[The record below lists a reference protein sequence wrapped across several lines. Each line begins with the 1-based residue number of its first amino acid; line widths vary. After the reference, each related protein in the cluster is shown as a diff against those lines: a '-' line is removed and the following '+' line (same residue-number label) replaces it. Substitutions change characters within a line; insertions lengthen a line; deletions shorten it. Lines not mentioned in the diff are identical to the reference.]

1 MNQRS
6 HFASNL
12 AVASGTLVSRATGLV
27 RIAVFAAVIGQTAL
41 ADAFDIANNAPNV
54 IYELLLGGTLT
65 ATLIPLLVAHRERND
80 RSATAAV
87 FGTSMV
93 ALAAITA
100 LAIVMAPFVFRLYSL
115 SPTGDV
121 DTFRD
126 VGTALTRV
134 FFVQIFFYGLNA
146 LAAGVLNAH
155 GKFLAAAWAP
165 VAANLVAI
173 LALAAISVDSAI
185 TQVGLPD
192 AEVGTRL
199 FWWFSLGPTVGIAAM
214 SIAVVVAAVRA
225 NALPMPRFAPTHP
238 AVRSLLM
245 LSGWAIGYIAANQI
259 TLIVVKNLAD
269 PGSGRLDAY
278 AKAMVLFQLPHG
290 LLAVTIATTV
300 TPLLARAA
308 AQSNRVDFQRQFTNG
323 ARLTV
328 GLTLAP
334 SIAMAL
340 LAEPIVRIVLG
351 WGEFNTSAVDTT
363 ARALTG
369 LAIGLVGF
377 SLYLF
382 ALRGFYS
389 HSDTRTPFYINVGQN
404 ALNIALAVFLTTRY
418 DVLGL
423 GLAFA
428 MSYLVFAVVTVQ
440 LLHHR
445 HGTPS
450 LPTLLDLRPL
460 LSRKSNNKN

>member
-6 HFASNL
+6 QFASNL

-65 ATLIPLLVAHRERND
+65 ATLIPLLVAQRERND

-100 LAIVMAPFVFRLYSL
+100 LAIVVAPLVFRLYSL

-121 DTFRD
+121 ATFRE
-126 VGTALTRV
+126 VGTALTRI

-146 LAAGVLNAH
+146 LAAGALNAH

-165 VAANLVAI
+165 VAANVVAI
-173 LALAAISVDSAI
+173 TALLAISVDSAV
-185 TQVGLPD
+185 TRVGLPD
-192 AEVGTRL
+192 ATVGTRL

-214 SIAVVVAAVRA
+214 SLAVVIAAVRA
-225 NALPMPRFAPTHP
+225 DALPMPRFSPSHP

-290 LLAVTIATTV
+290 LLAVTIATTA

-308 AQSNRVDFQRQFTNG
+308 AQGDRIDFQRQFTNG

-328 GLTLAP
+328 GLTLLP
-334 SIAMAL
+334 CLAMVL
-340 LAEPIVRIVLG
+340 LAKPIVRIVLG
-351 WGEFNTSAVDTT
+351 WGEFSTSAVDTT

-404 ALNIALAVFLTTRY
+404 ALNIALAVVLATRY

-428 MSYLVFAVVTVQ
+428 VSYMVFAVVTVQ
-440 LLHHR
+440 MLHR
-445 HGTPS
+445 KHGTPS
-450 LPTLLDLRPL
+450 LHTLLNPRPL
-460 LSRKSNNKN
+460 FNR